1 MQNSFPLVHRG
12 KMCRRRESGTVQWQ
26 KRIDLNVNPSIT
38 VLFCHHVFRKETT
51 VNYLFHL
58 YLSPDTPAE
67 LVGSILGDFVKG
79 RLDTTY
85 APDVTRG
92 IVLHRRVDSFAYD
105 HPAVRRSRLRI
116 DDSYGHCRGV
126 LVDVYYDHFL
136 ARTWDSHHPVPLPV
150 FARHVYAA
158 LQSNLQGLPPSMQQM
173 ATRMIAHDW
182 LTSYRDEAV
191 VARVL
196 ERLSLRLRRPNPLA
210 SGAGEL
216 RRNYAG
222 LEEDFEEFRGAAVAY
237 VGGLAGEI

>member
-1 MQNSFPLVHRG
+1 M
-12 KMCRRRESGTVQWQ
+12 
-26 KRIDLNVNPSIT
+26 
-38 VLFCHHVFRKETT
+38 
-51 VNYLFHL
+51 NYLFHL

-92 IVLHRRVDSFAYD
+92 IVLHRRVDSFAHD

-116 DDSYGHCRGV
+116 DESYGHCRGV
-126 LVDVYYDHFL
+126 LVDVFYDHFL
-136 ARTWDSHHPVPLPV
+136 ARRWEYHHPVPLPL
-150 FARHVYAA
+150 FAQRVYAA
-158 LQSNLQGLPPSMQQM
+158 LESYLPLLPPAMQQM
-173 ATRMIAHDW
+173 TTRMIAHDW

-196 ERLSLRLRRPNPLA
+196 ERLSLRLRRPTLL
-210 SGAGEL
+210 STGGVEL

-222 LEEDFEEFRGAAVAY
+222 LGEDFEEFRGSALAY
-237 VGGLAGEI
+237 IEELVMADCRG